1 MVMTLLQVALGGAI
15 GASGRY
21 LSGVAIL
28 RIFGLQPMPLGVIF
42 VNILGSF
49 LMGLLVVFLGQKQ
62 MTHLN
67 PFLATGILGGFTT
80 FSSFS
85 LETWTLIERGDT
97 ALAAAYVGLS
107 VSAGLLGLVAGIYAM
122 RAILGAA

>member
-1 MVMTLLQVALGGAI
+1 MLMTVLQVALGGAL

-21 LSGVAIL
+21 LSGVAL
-28 RIFGLQPMPLGVIF
+28 MRAFGPQPMPVGVIF

-49 LMGLLVVFLGQKQ
+49 LMGALVVFLGQRQ

-67 PFLATGILGGFTT
+67 PLLATGFLGGFTT

-85 LETWTLIERGDT
+85 LEAWTLVERGDL
-97 ALAAAYVGLS
+97 ALGAAYIGLS
-107 VSAGLLGLVAGIYAM
+107 VSAAILGLVAGIYMM
-122 RAILGAA
+122 RAILGAL

>member
-67 PFLATGILGGFTT
+67 PLLATGILGGFTT

>member
-1 MVMTLLQVALGGAI
+1 MLMTVLQVALGGAI

-67 PFLATGILGGFTT
+67 PLLATGILGGFTT

>member
-1 MVMTLLQVALGGAI
+1 MLMTVLQVALGGAL

-21 LSGVAIL
+21 LSGVAL
-28 RIFGLQPMPLGVIF
+28 MRAFGPQPMPVGVIF

-49 LMGLLVVFLGQKQ
+49 LMGALVVFLGQRQ

-67 PFLATGILGGFTT
+67 PFLATGFLGGFTT

-85 LETWTLIERGDT
+85 LEAWTLVERGDL
-97 ALAAAYVGLS
+97 ALGAAYIGLS
-107 VSAGLLGLVAGIYAM
+107 VSAAILGLIAGIYMM
-122 RAILGAA
+122 RAILGAL

>member
-1 MVMTLLQVALGGAI
+1 MLSTIIQVAIGGAI

-28 RIFGLQPMPLGVIF
+28 RLFGPQTIPLGVIF
-42 VNILGSF
+42 VNIVGSF
-49 LMGLLVVFLGQKQ
+49 VMGALVVFLGQRA

-67 PFLATGILGGFTT
+67 PLLATGVLGGFTT

-85 LETWTLIERGDT
+85 LEAWTLIERGDVGHAAFYIAISVIG
-97 ALAAAYVGLS
+97 ALSGLMFG
-107 VSAGLLGLVAGIYAM
+107 VHFM
-122 RAILGAA
+122 RWVLA

>member
-1 MVMTLLQVALGGAI
+1 MLMTVLQVALGGAL

-21 LSGVAIL
+21 LSGVAL
-28 RIFGLQPMPLGVIF
+28 MRAFGPQPMPVGVIF

-49 LMGLLVVFLGQKQ
+49 LMGALVVFLGQRQ

-67 PFLATGILGGFTT
+67 PLLATGFLGGFTT

-85 LETWTLIERGDT
+85 LEAWTLVERGDL
-97 ALAAAYVGLS
+97 ALGAAYIGLS
-107 VSAGLLGLVAGIYAM
+107 VSAAILGLIAGIYMM
-122 RAILGAA
+122 RAILGAL